1 MKIFSALTFAS
12 LLLITSTT
20 QAGEAQAAQDKP
32 AFSASKSMQ
41 VTAQVKSIDHKT
53 RAVTLEVADGEP
65 VSFIASEEA
74 RNLDQVSVGD
84 TVVAEYVES
93 ISIQV
98 VAAENAE
105 AGAAELTAI
114 ARSEK
119 GEMPGIAAID
129 TRIEVATVEAINIE
143 ANTFKLKLADGSIH
157 EYTARNP
164 ENLKKSAVG
173 DVVITTF
180 TQAMALTVEKA
191 SAKK

>member
-1 MKIFSALTFAS
+1 MKIISALTFVS

-20 QAGEAQAAQDKP
+20 QAAETQAVQNKP

-53 RAVTLEVADGEP
+53 RAVTLEVSGGEP

-105 AGAAELTAI
+105 AGVAELTAM
-114 ARSEK
+114 ARSKK
-119 GEMPGIAAID
+119 GEMPGMAAIGS
-129 TRIEVATVEAINIE
+129 RIEVATVEAINIE
-143 ANTFKLKLADGSIH
+143 TNTFKLKLADGSIQ

-180 TQAMALTVEKA
+180 TQAIALTVEKT
-191 SAKK
+191 SSEK